1 MPTFI
6 LPPPLSLSLSLSLTH
21 ISASTRIP
29 NQLSSILRHLK
40 TSRFIG
46 LIHGCQFRETRSF
59 LSPSPSPLPPSL
71 PAGPPGWFSEKA
83 GRCRSSQKP
92 ELICIIFA
100 QRHLAHEMINSTI
113 SQNGMASI
121 SLGLT
126 QHLGQ
131 CAVAPLILVIFSLNT
146 SSF

>member
-6 LPPPLSLSLSLSLTH
+6 LPPPSLSLSLSLSHLCIH
-21 ISASTRIP
+21 KNPQSTLKHPQTSQNIP
-29 NQLSSILRHLK
+29 VHWLNSWLSIPRNA
-40 TSRFIG
+40 
-46 LIHGCQFRETRSF
+46 F
-59 LSPSPSPLPPSL
+59 LSLSLSLPPPSL